1 MNNFFRNKPG
11 TPAGTAKPTVR
22 KETVLVP
29 VKATAKPGLP
39 ARSSTST
46 TTAPPRSHPPSTNRA
61 RQTSTKNGIEKKE
74 KSLQKPAQR
83 AIAHARGVKRK
94 SATPQPEGPLFS
106 DSEDDGSSDAGT
118 AASDSDVSRKRMKS
132 SVSSLESVAPRRNIA
147 LKETDDP
154 QSDFVHSADLTSGPY
169 ESKYQNPW
177 TDADAVT
184 VKLQYP
190 SRSTRERFQLKWPK
204 QGSDEYKPFDDMKET
219 IKHVVMFYFP
229 DELREQYLDDST
241 GFERRF
247 HRAWLKK
254 SVEDWVSTADEYN
267 SIVRRLVEDGT
278 IKREIGKLHSLDLE
292 LVKRILDQIYSRTVS
307 LSVEKLKAYK
317 IGTDNVYGELLPRFV
332 REIFE
337 KTRLNHEHVF
347 VDLGSGVG
355 NVVLQAALDIGCESW
370 GIEMMK
376 TPCELA
382 RLQAKEFAARTRL
395 WGLGTG
401 KVNLLEGDFTESRE
415 TAEVLRRADL
425 VLVNNQ
431 AFTSDLNEKLTTMF
445 LDLKDGAR
453 IVSLKPFVPDGH
465 RISARNIGSPINQF
479 VQVRFEWYP
488 DYVSWGGN
496 GGHYYIATKD
506 TQPLEAFMRKHNIR

>member
-1 MNNFFRNKPG
+1 MNAFFRNKPG
-11 TPAGTAKPTVR
+11 TKSGAAKPTVR
-22 KETVLVP
+22 KETILVP
-29 VKATAKPGLP
+29 VKSTSKTGLT
-39 ARSSTST
+39 ARSSSST
-46 TTAPPRSHPPSTNRA
+46 PSTP
-61 RQTSTKNGIEKKE
+61 QTPPAKRSAQSATTKPKDSKE
-74 KSLQKPAQR
+74 KTLQRPAQR
-83 AIAHARGVKRK
+83 AIANARGVKRK

-106 DSEDDGSSDAGT
+106 DSENDDDGSSDIG
-118 AASDSDVSRKRMKS
+118 ASDSDVSRKRMKS
-132 SVSSLESVAPRRNIA
+132 SVSSLESIGPRRDIV
-147 LKETDDP
+147 LKETDKSP
-154 QSDFVHSADLTSGPY
+154 LHLVHSADLTSGPY

-177 TDADAVT
+177 DNNEEVT

-190 SRSTRERFQLKWPK
+190 SRSSRERFQLKWPK

-229 DELREQYLDDST
+229 EALREKYLDDSS

-247 HRAWLKK
+247 HRAWIKQ
-254 SVEDWVSTADEYN
+254 SVQDWVDTAQEYN
-267 SIVRRLVEDGT
+267 TVVRKLVEDGSIQQELSKMHT
-278 IKREIGKLHSLDLE
+278 LDLE

-307 LSVEKLKAYK
+307 LSVEKLKVYK
-317 IGTDNVYGELLPRFV
+317 FGTDNVYGELLPRFV
-332 REIFE
+332 REIFD
-337 KTRLNHEHVF
+337 KVRLKHEHVF

-382 RLQAKEFAARTRL
+382 ELQANEFAARTRL
-395 WGLGTG
+395 WGLSTG
-401 KVNLLEGDFTESRE
+401 KVKLLQGDFTESPKI
-415 TAEVLRRADL
+415 AEVLKRADL

-431 AFTSDLNEKLTTMF
+431 AFTSDLNEKLTAMF

-453 IVSLKPFVPDGH
+453 VVSLKPFVPDGH

-506 TQPLEAFMRKHNIR
+506 PRPLEAFMRKHNIR